1 MKTAVAAFIAP
12 VILAPEIAGA
22 VAPGG
27 AQTGQHC
34 RAPNA
39 TGDAS
44 GTDCAASSIFQPQGG
59 PCSRAPVSRAPVSRA
74 PVPMEG
80 WPKFAA
86 SLYWLEIC
94 QCAAS

>member
-1 MKTAVAAFIAP
+1 MKTAVAAFITP
-12 VILAPEIAGA
+12 VILAPVIAGA

-27 AQTGQHC
+27 AQTAQHS

-44 GTDCAASSIFQPQGG
+44 GTDGAASSIFQPQGG
-59 PCSRAPVSRAPVSRA
+59 PCSRAPV
-74 PVPMEG
+74 PMES

-94 QCAAS
+94 QCATS

>member
-1 MKTAVAAFIAP
+1 MKTAVAVFITP
-12 VILAPEIAGA
+12 VILAPVIAGA
-22 VAPGG
+22 VALGG
-27 AQTGQHC
+27 AQTGQHS

-44 GTDCAASSIFQPQGG
+44 GTEGAASFIFQPQGG
-59 PCSRAPVSRAPVSRA
+59 PCSRAPVPLES
-74 PVPMEG
+74 

-86 SLYWLEIC
+86 SLYWLEIY